1 MKLEWGKQVNKTT
14 EKKTQ
19 RVTAEAEAATK
30 YKWFINQN
38 V

>member
-1 MKLEWGKQVNKTT
+1 MKLKWAKQVNKTT
-14 EKKTQ
+14 GKTQ